1 MDTLFIGKTCIKLD
15 EISSTNDWLMS
26 RISNQKFHEG
36 TVVVTS
42 VQTDGKGQRGSIWY
56 SQPHKSLTFSVLLKP
71 SFLLPTNAFDLSICV
86 ALALS
91 DSLNKLRSGF
101 KIKWP
106 NDIYFEDKKIAGVL
120 IENQM
125 NQSVYQNAVVGIG
138 LNVNQLHFDDLSDAI
153 SLKQIIGIEFPVEK
167 VMEHICES
175 LEAHYLMLRSGN
187 FKDLKKAYL
196 SNLYGLN
203 QLQSF
208 MVDNKK
214 LNGKIINV
222 LRSGFLQIE
231 LIDGEIRDY
240 DIKEIKFLSKA
251 INCK

>member
-1 MDTLFIGKTCIKLD
+1 MNTLFVGKNCFKFD
-15 EISSTNDWLMS
+15 EISSTNDWLMM

-36 TVVVTS
+36 TVVFAS
-42 VQTDGKGQRGSIWY
+42 VQTHGKGQRGSQWF
-56 SQPHKSLTFSVLLKP
+56 SQSNKSLTFSVLLKP
-71 SFLLPTNAFDLSICV
+71 SFLAPIHAFDLSICV

-91 DSLNKLRSGF
+91 DSLNKLRLGF

-125 NQSVYQNAVVGIG
+125 NRFVYQNAVVGIG
-138 LNVNQLHFDDLSDAI
+138 LNVNQLHFDDLSNAI
-153 SLKQIIGIEFPVEK
+153 SLKQITGLEFPVEK

-175 LEAHYLMLRSGN
+175 LEARYLKLRSGH
-187 FKDLKKAYL
+187 FKDLKKAYM

-208 MVDNKK
+208 FVDNKK

-222 LRSGFLQIE
+222 LRNGFLQIE
-231 LIDGEIRDY
+231 LMSGEICDY
-240 DIKEIKFLSKA
+240 DIKEIKLLSKSH
-251 INCK
+251 

>member
-1 MDTLFIGKTCIKLD
+1 MDTLFIGKNCFKLD
-15 EISSTNDWLMS
+15 EISSTNDWLMM

-36 TVVVTS
+36 TVVFTS
-42 VQTDGKGQRGSIWY
+42 VQSNGKGQRGSQWY
-56 SQPHKSLTFSVLLKP
+56 SQPYKSLTFSVLLKP
-71 SFLLPTNAFDLSICV
+71 SFLSPIHAFDLSICV

-125 NQSVYQNAVVGIG
+125 NRSVYQNAVVGIG
-138 LNVNQLHFDDLSDAI
+138 LNVNQLHFDDLSNAI
-153 SLKQIIGIEFPVEK
+153 SLKQIIGLEFPVEK

-175 LEAHYLMLRSGN
+175 LEARYLMLRSGH
-187 FKDLKKAYL
+187 FKDLKKDYM

-222 LRSGFLQIE
+222 LRNGFLQIE

-240 DIKEIKFLSKA
+240 DIKEIKFLSKSH
-251 INCK
+251 

>member
-1 MDTLFIGKTCIKLD
+1 MDTLFVGKNCFKLD
-15 EISSTNDWLMS
+15 EISSTNDWLMT

-36 TVVVTS
+36 TVAFAS
-42 VQTDGKGQRGSIWY
+42 VQTNGKGQRGSQWF
-56 SQPHKSLTFSVLLKP
+56 SQPYKSLTFSVLLKP
-71 SFLLPTNAFDLSICV
+71 SFLSPIHAFDLSICV

-125 NQSVYQNAVVGIG
+125 NRSVYQNAVVGIG
-138 LNVNQLHFDDLSDAI
+138 LNVNQLHFDELSNAI

-167 VMEHICES
+167 VMEHICKS
-175 LEAHYLMLRSGN
+175 LEARYLMLRSGH
-187 FKDLKKAYL
+187 FKDLKNAYM

-203 QLQSF
+203 KLQSF

-214 LNGKIINV
+214 LNGKIIDV
-222 LRSGFLQIE
+222 LRNGFLQIE
-231 LIDGEIRDY
+231 LMDGKIRDY
-240 DIKEIKFLSKA
+240 DIKEIKFLS
-251 INCK
+251 IGH

>member
-1 MDTLFIGKTCIKLD
+1 MDTLFVGKNCFKLD
-15 EISSTNDWLMS
+15 EISSTNDWLMT

-36 TVVVTS
+36 TVVFAS
-42 VQTDGKGQRGSIWY
+42 VQTNGKGQRGTQWF
-56 SQPHKSLTFSVLLKP
+56 SQPYKSLTFSVLLKP
-71 SFLLPTNAFDLSICV
+71 SFLSPIHAFDLSICV

-106 NDIYFEDKKIAGVL
+106 NDIYFEDKKIAGIL

-125 NQSVYQNAVVGIG
+125 NRFVYQNAVVGIG
-138 LNVNQLHFDDLSDAI
+138 LNVNQLHFDELSNAI
-153 SLKQIIGIEFPVEK
+153 SLKQIIGLEFPIEK

-175 LEAHYLMLRSGN
+175 LEARYLMLRSGH
-187 FKDLKKAYL
+187 FKDLKKAYM

-214 LNGKIINV
+214 LNGKIIDV
-222 LRSGFLQIE
+222 LRNGFLQIE
-231 LIDGEIRDY
+231 LMDGKIRDY
-240 DIKEIKFLSKA
+240 DIKEIKFLSK
-251 INCK
+251 IH

>member
-1 MDTLFIGKTCIKLD
+1 MNTLFIGKNCLKLNKV
-15 EISSTNDWLMS
+15 SSTNDWLMS
-26 RISNQKFHEG
+26 SISNQKFYEG
-36 TVVVTS
+36 TVVVAS
-42 VQTDGKGQRGSIWY
+42 EQTNGKGQRGSQWF
-56 SQPHKSLTFSVLLKP
+56 SQKYKSLTFSVLLKP
-71 SFLLPTNAFDLSICV
+71 SFLLPIYAFDLSICV
-86 ALALS
+86 ALALT

-120 IENQM
+120 IENQI
-125 NQSVYQNAVVGIG
+125 NRSVYQNAIVGIG
-138 LNVNQLHFDDLSDAI
+138 LNVNQSHFDDLSNAI
-153 SLKQIIGIEFPVEK
+153 SLKQIIGLEFPLEK

-175 LEAHYLMLRSGN
+175 LEARYLMLRSGL
-187 FKDLKKAYL
+187 FKDLKTAYM

-208 MVDNKK
+208 MANNIK

-222 LRSGFLQIE
+222 LRNGHLQIE

-240 DIKEIKFLSKA
+240 DIKKIKFLSK
-251 INCK
+251 IN

>member
-1 MDTLFIGKTCIKLD
+1 MDTLFVGKNCFKLD
-15 EISSTNDWLMS
+15 EISSTNDWLMT

-36 TVVVTS
+36 TVAFAS
-42 VQTDGKGQRGSIWY
+42 VQTNGKGQRGSQWF
-56 SQPHKSLTFSVLLKP
+56 SQPYKSLTFSVLLKP
-71 SFLLPTNAFDLSICV
+71 SFLSPIHAFDLSICV

-125 NQSVYQNAVVGIG
+125 NRSVYQNAVVGIG
-138 LNVNQLHFDDLSDAI
+138 LNVNQLHFDELSNAI
-153 SLKQIIGIEFPVEK
+153 SLKQIIGLEFPIEK

-175 LEAHYLMLRSGN
+175 LEARYLMLRSGH
-187 FKDLKKAYL
+187 FKDLKKAYM

-208 MVDNKK
+208 MVDNKI
-214 LNGKIINV
+214 LNGKIIDV
-222 LRSGFLQIE
+222 LRNGFLQIE
-231 LIDGEIRDY
+231 LMDGKIRDY
-240 DIKEIKFLSKA
+240 DIKEIKFLS
-251 INCK
+251 IGH

>member
-42 VQTDGKGQRGSIWY
+42 VQTDGKGQRGSQWF
-56 SQPHKSLTFSVLLKP
+56 SQSNKSLTFSVLLKP
-71 SFLLPTNAFDLSICV
+71 SFLAPIHAFDLSICV

-91 DSLNKLRSGF
+91 DSLNKLRLGF

-125 NQSVYQNAVVGIG
+125 N
-138 LNVNQLHFDDLSDAI
+138 
-153 SLKQIIGIEFPVEK
+153 
-167 VMEHICES
+167 
-175 LEAHYLMLRSGN
+175 R
-187 FKDLKKAYL
+187 
-196 SNLYGLN
+196 LY
-203 QLQSF
+203 
-208 MVDNKK
+208 
-214 LNGKIINV
+214 
-222 LRSGFLQIE
+222 
-231 LIDGEIRDY
+231 
-240 DIKEIKFLSKA
+240 IKMR
-251 INCK
+251 

>member
-1 MDTLFIGKTCIKLD
+1 MDTLFIGKKCFKLD
-15 EISSTNDWLMS
+15 EIGSTNDWLLT

-36 TVVVTS
+36 TVVFALE
-42 VQTDGKGQRGSIWY
+42 QTNGRGQRGSQWF
-56 SQPHKSLTFSVLLKP
+56 SQSYNSLTFSLLLKP
-71 SFLLPTNAFDLSICV
+71 SFLSPTHAFDLSICV

-125 NQSVYQNAVVGIG
+125 NRFVYQNAVVGIG
-138 LNVNQLHFDDLSDAI
+138 LNVNQSHFDDLSDAI
-153 SLKQIIGIEFPVEK
+153 SLKQILGLEFPVEK
-167 VMEHICES
+167 VMEYVCES
-175 LEAHYLMLRSGN
+175 LEARYLMLRSGH
-187 FKDLKKAYL
+187 FKDLKKAYM

-222 LRSGFLQIE
+222 LRNGFLQIE

-240 DIKEIKFLSKA
+240 DIKEIKFLSK
-251 INCK
+251 IH

>member
-1 MDTLFIGKTCIKLD
+1 MDTLFVGKNCFKLD

-42 VQTDGKGQRGSIWY
+42 VQTNGKGQRGSQWF
-56 SQPHKSLTFSVLLKP
+56 SQPYKSLTFSVLLKP
-71 SFLLPTNAFDLSICV
+71 IFLSPIHAFDLSICV

-125 NQSVYQNAVVGIG
+125 NRSVYQNAVVGIG
-138 LNVNQLHFDDLSDAI
+138 LNVNQLHFDKLSNAI
-153 SLKQIIGIEFPVEK
+153 SLKQILGIEFPVEK

-175 LEAHYLMLRSGN
+175 LEARYFMLRSGH
-187 FKDLKKAYL
+187 FKDLKNAYM
-196 SNLYGLN
+196 SNLYGFN
-203 QLQSF
+203 KLQSF
-208 MVDNKK
+208 MVNNKK
-214 LNGKIINV
+214 LNGKIIDV
-222 LRSGFLQIE
+222 LRNGFLQIE
-231 LIDGEIRDY
+231 LIDGKICNY
-240 DIKEIKFLSKA
+240 DIKEIKFLSK
-251 INCK
+251 NH

>member
-1 MDTLFIGKTCIKLD
+1 MDTLFVGKNCFKLD
-15 EISSTNDWLMS
+15 EISSTNDWLMT

-36 TVVVTS
+36 TVVFAL
-42 VQTDGKGQRGSIWY
+42 VQTNGKGERGSQWF
-56 SQPHKSLTFSVLLKP
+56 SQPYKSLTFSVLLKP
-71 SFLLPTNAFDLSICV
+71 SFLSPIHAFDLSICV

-125 NQSVYQNAVVGIG
+125 NRFVYQNAVVGIG
-138 LNVNQLHFDDLSDAI
+138 LNVNQLHFDELSNAI

-175 LEAHYLMLRSGN
+175 LEARYLMLRSGH
-187 FKDLKKAYL
+187 FKDLKNAYM

-203 QLQSF
+203 KLQSF

-214 LNGKIINV
+214 LNGKIIDV
-222 LRSGFLQIE
+222 LRNGFLQIE
-231 LIDGEIRDY
+231 LMDGKIRDY
-240 DIKEIKFLSKA
+240 DIKEIKFLS
-251 INCK
+251 IGH

>member
-1 MDTLFIGKTCIKLD
+1 MDTLFIGKNCFKLD

-42 VQTDGKGQRGSIWY
+42 VQTNGKGQRGTQWF
-56 SQPHKSLTFSVLLKP
+56 SQPYKSLTFSVLFKP
-71 SFLLPTNAFDLSICV
+71 SFLSPKHAFDLSICV

-106 NDIYFEDKKIAGVL
+106 NDIYFEDKKIAGIL

-125 NQSVYQNAVVGIG
+125 NRSVYQNAVIGIG
-138 LNVNQLHFDDLSDAI
+138 LNVNQLHFDELSNAI
-153 SLKQIIGIEFPVEK
+153 SLKQILGIEFPIEK

-175 LEAHYLMLRSGN
+175 LEARYLMLRSGH
-187 FKDLKKAYL
+187 FKHLKKAYM
-196 SNLYGLN
+196 SNLKGLN

-208 MVDNKK
+208 IVDNTK
-214 LNGKIINV
+214 LNGKIIDV
-222 LRSGFLQIE
+222 LRNGFLQIE
-231 LIDGEIRDY
+231 LMDGTIRDY
-240 DIKEIKFLSKA
+240 DIKEIKFLSKSH
-251 INCK
+251 

>member
-1 MDTLFIGKTCIKLD
+1 MNTLFVGKNCFKLD
-15 EISSTNDWLMS
+15 EINSTNDWLMM
-26 RISNQKFHEG
+26 RISNQKFYEG
-36 TVVVTS
+36 TLVFTS
-42 VQTDGKGQRGSIWY
+42 VQTNGKGQRGTQWF
-56 SQPHKSLTFSVLLKP
+56 SQPYKSLTFSVLLKP
-71 SFLLPTNAFDLSICV
+71 SFLSPKHAFDLSICV

-125 NQSVYQNAVVGIG
+125 NRFVYQNAVVGIG
-138 LNVNQLHFDDLSDAI
+138 LNVNQSHFDDLSNAI
-153 SLKQIIGIEFPVEK
+153 SLKQIIGLEFPVEK

-175 LEAHYLMLRSGN
+175 LEARYLMLRSGH
-187 FKDLKKAYL
+187 FKDLKKAYM

-208 MVDNKK
+208 MVDNQK

-222 LRSGFLQIE
+222 LRNGFLQIE
-231 LIDGEIRDY
+231 LIDGEIHDY
-240 DIKEIKFLSKA
+240 DIKEIKFLSKSH
-251 INCK
+251 

>member
-1 MDTLFIGKTCIKLD
+1 MDTLFVGKNCFKLD

-42 VQTDGKGQRGSIWY
+42 VQTNGKGQRGSQWF
-56 SQPHKSLTFSVLLKP
+56 SQPYKSLTFSVLLKP
-71 SFLLPTNAFDLSICV
+71 RFLSPIHAFDLSICV

-91 DSLNKLRSGF
+91 DSLNKLRTGF

-125 NQSVYQNAVVGIG
+125 NRSVYQNAVVGIG
-138 LNVNQLHFDDLSDAI
+138 LNVNQLQFDDLSNAI
-153 SLKQIIGIEFPVEK
+153 SLKQIIGLEFPVEK
-167 VMEHICES
+167 VMDHICDS
-175 LEAHYLMLRSGN
+175 LEARYLMLRSGH
-187 FKDLKKAYL
+187 FKDLKNAYM

-214 LNGKIINV
+214 LNGKIIDV
-222 LRSGFLQIE
+222 LRNGFLQIE
-231 LIDGEIRDY
+231 LMDGNIRDY
-240 DIKEIKFLSKA
+240 DIKEIKFLSLGH
-251 INCK
+251 

>member
-1 MDTLFIGKTCIKLD
+1 MLR
-15 EISSTNDWLMS
+15 EILL
-26 RISNQKFHEG
+26 ISNQKLHEG

-42 VQTDGKGQRGSIWY
+42 VQTNGKGQRGSQWY

-71 SFLLPTNAFDLSICV
+71 RFLQPIHAFDLSICV

-125 NQSVYQNAVVGIG
+125 SQSVYQNAIVGIG
-138 LNVNQLHFDDLSDAI
+138 LNVNQVHFDSLSNVI
-153 SLKQIIGIEFPVEK
+153 SLQQILGLEFPVEK
-167 VMEHICES
+167 VMDHVCES
-175 LEAHYLMLRSGN
+175 LETQYLKLRSGHFN
-187 FKDLKKAYL
+187 DLKKAYM
-196 SNLYGLN
+196 SNLYGFN

-208 MVDNKK
+208 MVGNEK
-214 LNGKIINV
+214 LNGKIKDV
-222 LRSGFLQIE
+222 LRNGFLQIE
-231 LIDGEIRDY
+231 LMDGDIRDY
-240 DIKEIKFLSKA
+240 DIKEIKFLS
-251 INCK
+251 ISH

>member
-1 MDTLFIGKTCIKLD
+1 MDTLFVGKNCFKLD
-15 EISSTNDWLMS
+15 EISSTNDWLMT

-36 TVVVTS
+36 TVAFAS
-42 VQTDGKGQRGSIWY
+42 VQTNGKGQRGSQWF
-56 SQPHKSLTFSVLLKP
+56 SQPYKSLTFSVLLKP
-71 SFLLPTNAFDLSICV
+71 SFLSPIHAFDLSICV

-125 NQSVYQNAVVGIG
+125 NRSVYQNAVVGIG
-138 LNVNQLHFDDLSDAI
+138 LNVNQLHFDELSNAI

-175 LEAHYLMLRSGN
+175 LEARYLMLRSGH
-187 FKDLKKAYL
+187 FKDLKNAYMF
-196 SNLYGLN
+196 NLYGLN
-203 QLQSF
+203 KLQSF

-214 LNGKIINV
+214 LNGKIIDV
-222 LRSGFLQIE
+222 LRNGFLQIE
-231 LIDGEIRDY
+231 LMDGKIRDY
-240 DIKEIKFLSKA
+240 DIKEIKFLS
-251 INCK
+251 IGH

>member
-1 MDTLFIGKTCIKLD
+1 MDTLFVGKNCFKLD

-26 RISNQKFHEG
+26 RLSNQKFHEG
-36 TVVVTS
+36 TVVFAS
-42 VQTDGKGQRGSIWY
+42 VQTSGKGQRGSKWF
-56 SQPHKSLTFSVLLKP
+56 SQSFKSLTFSVLLKP
-71 SFLLPTNAFDLSICV
+71 SFLSPIHAFDLSICV

-106 NDIYFEDKKIAGVL
+106 NDIYYQDKKIAGVL

-125 NQSVYQNAVVGIG
+125 NQFVYQNAVVGIG
-138 LNVNQLHFDDLSDAI
+138 LNVNQSHFYDLPSAI
-153 SLKQIIGIEFPVEK
+153 SLKQIIGLEFPVEK

-175 LEAHYLMLRSGN
+175 LEARYLMLRSVH
-187 FKDLKKAYL
+187 FKDLKTAYM

-208 MVDNKK
+208 MANNIK

-222 LRSGFLQIE
+222 LRNGHLQIE

-240 DIKEIKFLSKA
+240 DIKKIKFLSK
-251 INCK
+251 IN

>member
-1 MDTLFIGKTCIKLD
+1 MDTLFVGKNCFKLD

-42 VQTDGKGQRGSIWY
+42 VQTNGKGQRGSQWY
-56 SQPHKSLTFSVLLKP
+56 SQPYKSLTFSVLLKP
-71 SFLLPTNAFDLSICV
+71 RFLSPIHAFDLSICV

-91 DSLNKLRSGF
+91 DSLNKLRTGF

-125 NQSVYQNAVVGIG
+125 NRSVYQNAVVGIG
-138 LNVNQLHFDDLSDAI
+138 LNVNQLHFDDLSNAI
-153 SLKQIIGIEFPVEK
+153 SLKQIIGLEFPVEK
-167 VMEHICES
+167 VMQHICES
-175 LEAHYLMLRSGN
+175 LEARYLMLRSGH
-187 FKDLKKAYL
+187 FKDLKKAYM

-214 LNGKIINV
+214 LNGKIIDV
-222 LRSGFLQIE
+222 LRNGFLQIE
-231 LIDGEIRDY
+231 LMDGKICDY
-240 DIKEIKFLSKA
+240 DIKEIKFLS
-251 INCK
+251 IGH

>member
-1 MDTLFIGKTCIKLD
+1 MDTLFVGKNCFKLD
-15 EISSTNDWLMS
+15 EISSTNDWLMT
-26 RISNQKFHEG
+26 RISNQKIHEG
-36 TVVVTS
+36 TVVFAS
-42 VQTDGKGQRGSIWY
+42 VQTNGKGQRGSQWF
-56 SQPHKSLTFSVLLKP
+56 SQPYKSLTFSVLLKP
-71 SFLLPTNAFDLSICV
+71 RFLSPIHAFDLSICV

-125 NQSVYQNAVVGIG
+125 NRFVYQNAVVGIG
-138 LNVNQLHFDDLSDAI
+138 LNVNELHFDELSNAI

-175 LEAHYLMLRSGN
+175 LEARYLMLRSGY
-187 FKDLKKAYL
+187 FKDLKNAYM

-203 QLQSF
+203 QVQSF
-208 MVDNKK
+208 IVDNEK
-214 LNGKIINV
+214 LNGKIIDV
-222 LRSGFLQIE
+222 LRNGFLQIE
-231 LIDGEIRDY
+231 LMDGKIRDY
-240 DIKEIKFLSKA
+240 DIKEIKFLSK
-251 INCK
+251 IH